1 MCAITFSYCS
11 LYSVPGKRPM
21 PYSDSAPFWLT
32 CKYRLCGP
40 GYLFFA
46 QRVQLGISASLICGT
61 VRNDE
66 AAL

>member
-1 MCAITFSYCS
+1 
-11 LYSVPGKRPM
+11 M